1 MHFRDKAKFYIE
13 NLTDIHR
20 VPPML
25 THSAEPSGEI
35 FPSGRDADAA
45 HRLNA
50 ASLQIFRDVGFI
62 IDFPENLAKKGI
74 RLIGESFTT
83 LVDMP
88 MGDKRFTR
96 GMQLENETKLEGPPS
111 EADIHNKSLAFLLFP
126 CKKDLPI
133 AILAICGSPTG
144 RIYEVNI
151 ARLHKSRDISH
162 ELEVS
167 VPFCSGMVNIC

>member
-1 MHFRDKAKFYIE
+1 
-13 NLTDIHR
+13 
-20 VPPML
+20 ML
-25 THSAEPSGEI
+25 TQSAEPSGEI
-35 FPSGRDADAA
+35 FPSGSDADAA

-62 IDFPENLAKKGI
+62 IDFPGNLANKGI
-74 RLIGESFTT
+74 RLIRESFTT

-88 MGDKRFTR
+88 IGDKRFTR
-96 GMQLENETKLEGPPS
+96 GMQLENETMVEDPPS
-111 EADIHNKSLAFLLFP
+111 EVETHDKSLAFLLFP
-126 CKKDLPI
+126 CQKDLPI
-133 AILAICGSPTG
+133 AILAIWGSPTG

-151 ARLHKSRDISH
+151 ARLHKSREISD